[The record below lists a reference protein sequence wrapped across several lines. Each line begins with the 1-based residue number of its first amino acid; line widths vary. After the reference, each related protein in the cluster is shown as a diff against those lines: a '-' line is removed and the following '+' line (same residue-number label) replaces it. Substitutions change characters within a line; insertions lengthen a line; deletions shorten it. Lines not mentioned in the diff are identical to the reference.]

1 MLLSVLVM
9 LSAVSSSRTRE
20 KVLPALGMTSFSI
33 CSCGRIVSPV
43 TLISEIV
50 YFSPSVTLAV
60 RYMSRFSGLIDTWVE
75 SMLKSM

>member
-20 KVLPALGMTSFSI
+20 KVLPTLGMTRRSI
-33 CSCGRIVSPV
+33 WSCGRIVSPV

-60 RYMSRFSGLIDTWVE
+60 RYMSRLSGLIDTWVE